1 MPSGG
6 TPPAVIRPYALI
18 DANNFYVSCERVFD
32 YSLRD
37 RPVVVLSNNDG
48 CCVARSDEAKALG
61 IRMGQPYFEV
71 RDMLAQHQG
80 RALSSN
86 YALYCYMSNR
96 LMQVIGQFCQEQE
109 IYSTDESFLRF
120 TPGEVP
126 GLTALAR
133 PCGRGCGNG
142 PACRWGWA
150 SIRRG
155 CGRRGW

>member
-71 RDMLAQHQG
+71 RDRLAQHQD
-80 RALSSN
+80 RVRDPNVQALPWF
-86 YALYCYMSNR
+86 MSLDWFSYR
-96 LMQVIGQFCQEQE
+96 FI
-109 IYSTDESFLRF
+109 TDSQYL
-120 TPGEVP
+120 
-126 GLTALAR
+126 
-133 PCGRGCGNG
+133 
-142 PACRWGWA
+142 
-150 SIRRG
+150 
-155 CGRRGW
+155 